1 MPPFR
6 DPHGMSITHATCD
19 HSLSALSKPAAFV
32 AALCRDDSAGVFT
45 YLSFRYVVRRVV
57 EGFARKNL
65 LLCGCCRCFTSFQ
78 HDRCAI
84 LLNLY

>member
-32 AALCRDDSAGVFT
+32 AALCRDDNAGVFT
-45 YLSFRYVVRRVV
+45 YLSLPLALRLLSKADAF
-57 EGFARKNL
+57 GF
-65 LLCGCCRCFTSFQ
+65 F
-78 HDRCAI
+78 I
-84 LLNLY
+84 